1 VHHALTI
8 TRSALL
14 PAAGMCCIMR
24 GGVLVD
30 ATQKFALQH
39 ASPLTWRAHAQAQ
52 QPEVAAACPS
62 PSIALMTCIGQCVMR
77 VMMQSTAMCTIACTT
92 RAISQS
98 PENRAAAGTWCHR
111 TGRMCLGVRRRP
123 THHRAGAVRRW
134 EMRLMFLH
142 HSTAQYTDRAG
153 TASEA
158 K

>member
-1 VHHALTI
+1 
-8 TRSALL
+8 
-14 PAAGMCCIMR
+14 M
-24 GGVLVD
+24 LVD

-98 PENRAAAGTWCHR
+98 LR
-111 TGRMCLGVRRRP
+111 TAPQRGRGATGLDECAWESRP

-142 HSTAQYTDRAG
+142 HSTAQ
-153 TASEA
+153 
-158 K
+158 

>member
-1 VHHALTI
+1 
-8 TRSALL
+8 
-14 PAAGMCCIMR
+14 M
-24 GGVLVD
+24 LVD

-111 TGRMCLGVRRRP
+111 TGRMCLGVTTDPPQGGRCTALGNAPDVSASLNSPVHGQSR
-123 THHRAGAVRRW
+123 
-134 EMRLMFLH
+134 
-142 HSTAQYTDRAG
+142 HSV
-153 TASEA
+153 
-158 K
+158 